1 MSDEHQTIICQRCG
15 CGFVLTS
22 TYRDFLAR
30 RGAKVAV
37 PVQCM
42 RCFLKAGPLP
52 KQCGEVK
59 WFSPRK
65 GYGFIT
71 TVEENDVFFVVVSK
85 MVHRD
90 TSRQDAKSQRFLA
103 VSWRLG
109 DLARDVGYPACA
121 ASS

>member
-30 RGAKVAV
+30 RGVKVAV

-42 RCFLKAGPLP
+42 RCFLQAGPLP
-52 KQCGEVK
+52 KQRGQVK

-71 TVEENDVFFVVVSK
+71 TVEDKDVFFHQNELVVGNGNLP
-85 MVHRD
+85 HEGQG
-90 TSRQDAKSQRFLA
+90 TRFHLRHSVKGSEA
-103 VSWRLG
+103 VNVELVEG
-109 DLARDVGYPACA
+109 
-121 ASS
+121 

>member
-30 RGAKVAV
+30 RGVKVTV

-42 RCFLKAGPLP
+42 RCFLQAGPVP
-52 KQCGEVK
+52 KQRGQVK

-65 GYGFIT
+65 GYGFMT
-71 TVEENDVFFVVVSK
+71 TVEDQDVFFHQNELVAGNGNLP
-85 MVHRD
+85 HEGQG
-90 TSRQDAKSQRFLA
+90 TRFHLRHSVKGAEA
-103 VSWRLG
+103 VNVELVEG
-109 DLARDVGYPACA
+109 
-121 ASS
+121 

>member
-37 PVQCM
+37 PVQCL
-42 RCFLKAGPLP
+42 RCFLKVGPLP
-52 KQCGEVK
+52 KQSGEVK
-59 WFSPRK
+59 WFSPRR

-71 TVEENDVFFVVVSK
+71 TIEDNDVFFHQNELVARNGNLP
-85 MVHRD
+85 HEG
-90 TSRQDAKSQRFLA
+90 QRTQFHVRHSVKGSEA
-103 VSWRLG
+103 VNVEL
-109 DLARDVGYPACA
+109 VGG
-121 ASS
+121 